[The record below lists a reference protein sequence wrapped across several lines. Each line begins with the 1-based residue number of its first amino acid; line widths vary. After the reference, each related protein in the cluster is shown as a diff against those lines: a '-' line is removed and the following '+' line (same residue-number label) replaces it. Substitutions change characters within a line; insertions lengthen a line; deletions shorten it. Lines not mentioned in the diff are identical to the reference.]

1 MRGHKLLNQLNQNLM
16 IKPSLK
22 KSALQTLGVSAL
34 FVFAFVFFGVN
45 NIHAQTASIA
55 EQVNSV
61 DRDYAEQF
69 EAEANLEIQSVRND
83 ANMDQDEKTVRIK
96 LLMSAVE
103 NVENGFLIEAAFDTS
118 YKTLL
123 SKVNQHAPDVDLKNI
138 LLEYKNQFS

>member
-1 MRGHKLLNQLNQNLM
+1 M